1 MKKSVLV
8 LLLAAVMM
16 LFAVSCAEEA
26 HEHTWDEGKVTT
38 PATCTDPGVKTYKCA
53 CGETK
58 TEAIPALGHDY
69 STEWTIDTPA
79 TCTDPGSKSH
89 HCSRCT
95 SKSDVT
101 PIEALGHDYST
112 EWTID
117 TPATCTEPG
126 SKSHHC
132 SRCTSKSDVTPIE
145 ATGHTYSDEWSSD
158 ADNHWHA
165 ATCGHD
171 VKSDIAA
178 HTWGDWANTT
188 PATVLAEGVD
198 TKTCSVCGKTETRPV
213 AKLAL
218 EVSTFEEF
226 VAAFAI
232 EREAG
237 TPYTIKLTADI
248 AWDQATYPGSTS
260 NGLQTANA
268 LVVEADGLTIDLG
281 THSITGMVP
290 QGLNIK
296 GSNITIKNGSFLRDN
311 TKFTDLTKNRY
322 GLCVDYSTSN
332 KAEDQKY
339 EQNITLKDITTDA
352 GVNLGYVKNVL
363 IENFTVSS
371 DTYRPL
377 CLCGTQDVV
386 IKNSS
391 ITKIVGGTTS
401 DAALLVTQSGS
412 ATMDGTVSITNN
424 VTGAAVYALSISG
437 GSAATGASV
446 TIADGASVTIST
458 VSTTVKADPVYLT
471 YGASLI
477 VDGTLNLSTGANTN
491 ETYAKGT
498 GVFFFTGK
506 DSDSAGRSSVTVNGS
521 LNITLPEGQSVI
533 AFANNSPAYYVVKF
547 AQGSTLT
554 LNSDTISALTAAN
567 HCYPATNVNVITSE
581 EDAHEKRLTFID
593 LR

>member
-1 MKKSVLV
+1 MRKTLVV
-8 LLLAAVMM
+8 LLLVAV
-16 LFAVSCAEEA
+16 LIGAFVSCKEEPA
-26 HEHTWDEGKVTT
+26 HEHTWDAGKVTT
-38 PATCTDPGVKTYKCA
+38 PATCEKAGVKTYTCS

-95 SKSDVT
+95 SKSDVS
-101 PIEALGHDYST
+101 PIEALGHDYSE

-198 TKTCSVCGKTETRPV
+198 TKTCSVCGATETRPV

-237 TPYTIKLTADI
+237 TPYTIKLTANL
-248 AWDQATYPGSTS
+248 AWDAVSYTG
-260 NGLQTANA
+260 
-268 LVVEADGLTIDLG
+268 ADAEHTFSPDMTGITLDLNE
-281 THSITGMVP
+281 HSITGIANKAFAP
-290 QGLNIK
+290 TGNTF
-296 GSNITIKNGSFLRDN
+296 TIKNGSVLLATGLEATYLRAISVN
-311 TKFTDLTKNRY
+311 FSETLTY
-322 GLCVDYSTSN
+322 ADHTTEAEQA
-332 KAEDQKY
+332 KAVTFDG
-339 EQNITLKDITTDA
+339 ITTNGCLYLGGGAFIIKDSTIESYGTKTRGICSYSA
-352 GVNLGYVKNVL
+352 YVDVTNSTVKATNGEVAIHARDTVLNLN
-363 IENFTVSS
+363 N
-371 DTYRPL
+371 
-377 CLCGTQDVV
+377 
-386 IKNSS
+386 
-391 ITKIVGGTTS
+391 GTTVIS
-401 DAALLVTQSGS
+401 PTHGIQAYYKSTVT
-412 ATMDGTVSITNN
+412 TTGTVTITAA
-424 VTGAAVYALSISG
+424 GAGYDIYLNYGPNTLTIGAGTTISG
-437 GSAATGASV
+437 ATKGVFALTFGDTV
-446 TIADGASVTIST
+446 TIANGASITGPAGGVEPKYTAAGYTKAAGTAST
-458 VSTTVKADPVYLT
+458 NGYVGWSK
-471 YGASLI
+471 G
-477 VDGTLNLSTGANTN
+477 NNNT
-491 ETYAKGT
+491 
-498 GVFFFTGK
+498 
-506 DSDSAGRSSVTVNGS
+506 
-521 LNITLPEGQSVI
+521 
-533 AFANNSPAYYVVKF
+533 
-547 AQGSTLT
+547 
-554 LNSDTISALTAAN
+554 SDT
-567 HCYPATNVNVITSE
+567 ATITDNRVLE
-581 EDAHEKRLTFID
+581 
-593 LR
+593 